1 MPLLPFDHHGGL
13 FVRAP
18 AESVADCLGRWG
30 NEEKVSRSTRTAR
43 KCLPYEQ
50 ALDLL
55 APRPMVPRTA
65 PSVVPLASG
74 WTAFFDKHSHEYAA
88 AAEQLILGERLNTAT
103 CWFYYD
109 DKPES
114 PFRGSAQFILE
125 RFGSPT
131 QSRTL
136 DVGNEEG
143 RWHFHEGGDR
153 LPFERADLYALPRKR
168 DRLPLDVLRGYGQ
181 ALGIP
186 FSDADAYGS
195 DIVYLTWDEK
205 RPADPTSTIVKLL
218 RLFMGRND
226 RPGMLPA

>member
-13 FVRAP
+13 FVKAP
-18 AESVADCLGRWG
+18 AESVADCLVRWG
-30 NEEKVSRSTRTAR
+30 NEDKVSRSTRATR
-43 KCLPYEQ
+43 KRLPYEQ

-55 APRPMVPRTA
+55 TPRQWSPDRA
-65 PSVVPLASG
+65 IVVPLAGG
-74 WTAFFDKHSHEYAA
+74 WTAFFDNHSHEYTPT
-88 AAEQLILGERLNTAT
+88 AEQFILGERLNTPA

-109 DKPES
+109 DKADS

-125 RFGSPT
+125 RFGSPA

-143 RWHFHEGGDR
+143 RWHFQGSGDR

-168 DRLPLDVLRGYGQ
+168 DRLPLNVLRGYGQ

-186 FSDADAYGS
+186 FSDAGAYGS
-195 DIVYLTWDEK
+195 DIVYLSWGEK
-205 RPADPTSTIVKLL
+205 RPADPTSTLVKLL
-218 RLFMGRND
+218 RLFGRQK
-226 RPGMLPA
+226 